1 MEELKRETQEI
12 ALLETSDEE
21 IEGYGNCGDSDENYR
36 CKKDCIFLH
45 NAVISAVG

>member
-12 ALLETSDEE
+12 ALLETFDEE
-21 IEGYGNCGDSDENYR
+21 IEGYGDSDENYR